1 MESDFLFY
9 TIMLERF
16 LEYIAV
22 EKRYSPNTLISYRKD
37 LEDFSLFLLETEAH
51 QDLVKVDKKIIRN
64 FMVHLGEK
72 KIAKRSINRK
82 LSTLRSFYLF
92 LLKVGEIKNSPL
104 ESIQSL
110 KFYAEKQIPFSE
122 EEMANQQL
130 EANKPAKKSLLKE
143 LIVETLYQT
152 GIRRAELVNLLLEN
166 VDFSKREMKVIG
178 KGNKERVIPIS
189 EKLSSL
195 MAEYL
200 LIRKPLEAD
209 KIYFFI
215 NTKGKKL
222 NDKFVYSTVNTYL
235 SIVTSKKKKS
245 PHILRHSFA
254 THVLEYGAEISKVK
268 MIMGHSSLAST
279 QVYTCANIEQLKKV
293 FNSAHPRAKKNV
305 DL

>member
-1 MESDFLFY
+1 MFY

-16 LEYIAV
+16 IEYIAV

-64 FMVHLGEK
+64 FMVHLGKK

-178 KGNKERVIPIS
+178 KGNKARVIPIS

-235 SIVTSKKKKS
+235 SLVTSKKKKS

-279 QVYTCANIEQLKKV
+279 QVYTSANIEQLKKV

>member
-1 MESDFLFY
+1 
-9 TIMLERF
+9 MLERF

-64 FMVHLGEK
+64 FMVYLGEK

-82 LSTLRSFYLF
+82 LSSLRSFYLF
-92 LLKVGEIKNSPL
+92 LLKVGEIKTSPL
-104 ESIQSL
+104 ENIQSL

-122 EEMANQQL
+122 EEMADQQR
-130 EANKPAKKSLLKE
+130 EVNRPAKKSLLKE

-166 VDFSKREMKVIG
+166 VDFSKSEVKVIG
-178 KGNKERVIPIS
+178 KGNKTRVIPIS
-189 EKLSSL
+189 KKLSTL

-200 LIRKPLEAD
+200 LIRKPLEAYTE
-209 KIYFFI
+209 YFFI
-215 NTKGKKL
+215 NAKGKKL

-235 SIVTSKKKKS
+235 SLVTSKKKKS

-254 THVLEYGAEISKVK
+254 THVLKYGAEISKVK

-279 QVYTCANIEQLKKV
+279 QVYTSANIEQLKKV

>member
-1 MESDFLFY
+1 MKSDFLFY

-22 EKRYSPNTLISYRKD
+22 EKRYSPNTFISYRKD

-51 QDLVKVDKKIIRN
+51 QDLVKVDRKIIRN

-178 KGNKERVIPIS
+178 KGNKARVIPIS

-200 LIRKPLEAD
+200 LIRKPVGAD
-209 KIYFFI
+209 KVYFFI

-235 SIVTSKKKKS
+235 SLVTSKKKKS

-279 QVYTCANIEQLKKV
+279 QVYTSANIEQLKKV

>member
-1 MESDFLFY
+1 MFY

-64 FMVHLGEK
+64 FMVYLGEK

-82 LSTLRSFYLF
+82 LSSLRSFYLF
-92 LLKVGEIKNSPL
+92 LLKVGEIKTSPL
-104 ESIQSL
+104 ENIQSL

-122 EEMANQQL
+122 EEMADQQR
-130 EANKPAKKSLLKE
+130 EVNRPAKKSLLKE

-166 VDFSKREMKVIG
+166 VDFSKSEIKVIG
-178 KGNKERVIPIS
+178 KGNKARVIPIS
-189 EKLSSL
+189 KKLSTL

-200 LIRKPLEAD
+200 LIRKPLEAYTE
-209 KIYFFI
+209 YFFI
-215 NTKGKKL
+215 NAKGKKL

-235 SIVTSKKKKS
+235 SLVTSKKKKS

-279 QVYTCANIEQLKKV
+279 QVYTSANIEQLKKV

>member
-1 MESDFLFY
+1 MFY

-64 FMVHLGEK
+64 FMVYLGEK

-82 LSTLRSFYLF
+82 LSSLRSFYLF
-92 LLKVGEIKNSPL
+92 LLKVGEIKTSPL
-104 ESIQSL
+104 ENIQSL

-122 EEMANQQL
+122 EEMADQQR
-130 EANKPAKKSLLKE
+130 EVNRPAKKSLLKE

-152 GIRRAELVNLLLEN
+152 GIRRDELVNLLLEN
-166 VDFSKREMKVIG
+166 VDFSKSEIKVIG
-178 KGNKERVIPIS
+178 KGNKARVIPIS
-189 EKLSSL
+189 KKLSTL

-200 LIRKPLEAD
+200 LIRKPLEAYTE
-209 KIYFFI
+209 YFFI
-215 NTKGKKL
+215 NAKGKKL

-235 SIVTSKKKKS
+235 SLVTSKKKKS

-279 QVYTCANIEQLKKV
+279 QVYTSANIEQLKKV

>member
-1 MESDFLFY
+1 MFY

-92 LLKVGEIKNSPL
+92 LLKVGEIKTSPL
-104 ESIQSL
+104 ENIQSL

-152 GIRRAELVNLLLEN
+152 GIRRAELVNLLVEN

-178 KGNKERVIPIS
+178 KGNKARVIPIS

-235 SIVTSKKKKS
+235 SLVTSKKKKS

-279 QVYTCANIEQLKKV
+279 QVYTSANIEQLKKV

>member
-64 FMVHLGEK
+64 FMVYLGEK

-82 LSTLRSFYLF
+82 LSSLRSFYLF
-92 LLKVGEIKNSPL
+92 LLKVGEIKTSPL
-104 ESIQSL
+104 ENNQSL

-122 EEMANQQL
+122 EEMADQQR
-130 EANKPAKKSLLKE
+130 EVNRPAKKSLLKE

-166 VDFSKREMKVIG
+166 VDFSKSEIKVIG
-178 KGNKERVIPIS
+178 KGNKARVIPIS
-189 EKLSSL
+189 KKLSTL

-200 LIRKPLEAD
+200 LIRKPLEAYTE
-209 KIYFFI
+209 YFFI
-215 NTKGKKL
+215 NAKGKKL

-235 SIVTSKKKKS
+235 SLVTSKKKKS

-279 QVYTCANIEQLKKV
+279 QVYTSANIEQLKKV